1 MSKQIYLNQM
11 EIKKVRIKI
20 DLIRKKVNEM
30 SLKKW
35 MIRKDKINFQ
45 KEREKDQIMIPKKMK
60 EEIIWLI

>member
-1 MSKQIYLNQM
+1 M
-11 EIKKVRIKI
+11 EIKKVRIKK

-60 EEIIWLI
+60 EEIIRLI